1 VRNGEIRIRDAGVC
15 YRLYR
20 EKVST
25 LKEAVVNRFR
35 HLRSAEMFWAVRHV
49 SLDIEPG
56 EAIALVGHNGSGK
69 STLLKT
75 IAGVLTPDE
84 GEVLVQGRI
93 SPMIELGA
101 GFDPELSGRD
111 NIFLNGALLGFS
123 RRQME
128 GKFDRIV
135 AFSELGDFIDM
146 PIKNYSSGMYARLG
160 FAIAQDV
167 EPDILIVDEVLAV
180 GDERFQEKCKAR
192 IRDFR
197 AAGITFCFVSHNYE
211 AAREL
216 CPRAA
221 VLHHGRL
228 AFDGPIVQAWERYRE
243 LERGPAPGPQ
253 IEAS

>member
-1 VRNGEIRIRDAGVC
+1 MRDGQITVQDVGIA

-25 LKEAVVNRFR
+25 LKEAVANRFR
-35 HLRSAEMFWAVRHV
+35 HLRGAETFWALRHV
-49 SLDIEPG
+49 SLEIAPG
-56 EAIALVGHNGSGK
+56 EALALVGHNGSGK

-75 IAGVLTPDE
+75 IAGVLEPSE
-84 GEVLVQGRI
+84 GALATRGRI

-111 NIFLNGALLGFS
+111 NVYLNGALLGFT
-123 RRQME
+123 RKQME
-128 GKFDRIV
+128 AKFDRIV
-135 AFSELGDFIDM
+135 AFAELGDFIEM

-192 IRDFR
+192 IQEFR
-197 AAGITFCFVSHNYE
+197 ASGVTFIFVSHTFE
-211 AAREL
+211 AARDL

-228 AFDGPIVQAWERYRE
+228 AFDGPIDGAWARYRE
-243 LERGPAPGPQ
+243 LARGPSPGPA
-253 IEAS
+253 IEA

>member
-1 VRNGEIRIRDAGVC
+1 MRKGEIIIRDVGVC
-15 YRLYR
+15 FRLYR
-20 EKVST
+20 EKVTT
-25 LKEAVVNRFR
+25 LKEAVVHRFR
-35 HLRSAEMFWAVRHV
+35 HLRSAENFWALRHV
-49 SLDIEPG
+49 NVSITPG

-75 IAGVLTPDE
+75 IAGVLQPGE
-84 GEVLVQGRI
+84 GEVLSAGRI

-111 NIFLNGALLGFS
+111 NVFLNGALLGFT
-123 RRQME
+123 RKQME
-128 GKFDRIV
+128 AKFDRIV
-135 AFSELGDFIDM
+135 AFAELSDFIEM

-192 IRDFR
+192 IQDFR
-197 AAGITFCFVSHNYE
+197 AAAVTFLFVSHSFE

-228 AFDGPIVQAWERYRE
+228 AFDGAIDGAWARYRE
-243 LERGPAPGPQ
+243 LARGPMPGPA
-253 IEAS
+253 IEA

>member
-1 VRNGEIRIRDAGVC
+1 MRDGQIIAQDVGVA

-25 LKEAVVNRFR
+25 LKEAVANRFR
-35 HLRSAEMFWAVRHV
+35 HLRGAETFWALRHV
-49 SLDIEPG
+49 SLEVAPG
-56 EAIALVGHNGSGK
+56 EAVALVGHNGSGK

-75 IAGVLTPDE
+75 MAGVLQPSE
-84 GEVLVQGRI
+84 GVLATRGRI

-111 NIFLNGALLGFS
+111 NVYLNGALLGFT
-123 RRQME
+123 RKQME
-128 GKFDRIV
+128 AKFDRIV
-135 AFSELGDFIDM
+135 AFAELGDFIEM

-192 IRDFR
+192 IQDFR
-197 AAGITFCFVSHNYE
+197 AAGVTFIFVSHSFE

-228 AFDGPIVQAWERYRE
+228 AFDGPVDGAWARYRE
-243 LERGPAPGPQ
+243 LARGPTPGPA
-253 IEAS
+253 IEAP